1 MINRQIVLSE
11 LPRTALAVRH
21 FQGREVRCPVP
32 ADGELLLR
40 VLYISLDAASRAWM
54 QGATYR
60 PGLVAG
66 EVMAGLGLAEVVESC
81 SASFQPGDL
90 VCAET
95 GWQTFA
101 VVPAAGL
108 IRLPRLEPLTHLLS
122 VYGVAGLT
130 AYFGLLEC
138 VRPMQGETLA
148 VSAAAG
154 AVGSIVGQIAR
165 IRGCRNASALGG
177 ASKCAP
183 GWS

>member
-1 MINRQIVLSE
+1 M
-11 LPRTALAVRH
+11 
-21 FQGREVRCPVP
+21 RCPVP

-40 VLYISLDAASRAWM
+40 VLYIPLDAASRAWM
-54 QGATYR
+54 HGATYR

-66 EVMAGLGLAEVVESC
+66 EVMAGSGLAEVVESR

-138 VRPMQGETLA
+138 ARPVQGETLV

-165 IRGCRNASALGG
+165 IRGAVPSALRE
-177 ASKCAP
+177 APANAP
-183 GWS
+183 GWFVNWVSTRHSTTRRDAGR